1 MTFLLVAAR
10 ASTVSCLPAVR
21 DDRRDPAGVLR
32 VAAARAEC
40 WQRLRC
46 GAVGADPPDSTVRR
60 IRPTALCGSPLIC
73 VTKACGWA
81 ASGSPASC
89 EQTGCAAP
97 TAVAAGRA
105 HHPGSR
111 PSRRRPDLVDR
122 RFAHSE
128 PNQDPWD
135 NALTETFFA
144 SLEQELLRRE
154 RFHAREQAR
163 MRLFRYIESRPPR
176 SAPTSTKPN
185 AIKTTPPTTRR
196 HGNPVTT
203 RPGEDQRSPA
213 TRAPTSCRDG
223 NGKPPLAGRARAS
236 RWRPCLWGGPVGIP
250 EPILIRGSAVTC
262 GTDSRTSNH

>member
-1 MTFLLVAAR
+1 MRRCWSGSAR
-10 ASTVSCLPAVR
+10 FHRETNQAYGAPWISLDLR
-21 DDRRDPAGVLR
+21 DEGMRVGRKRIARLMRADGLR
-32 VAAARAEC
+32 
-40 WQRLRC
+40 
-46 GAVGADPPDSTVRR
+46 GADGRR
-60 IRPTALCGSPLIC
+60 GGPRTP
-73 VTKACGWA
+73 
-81 ASGSPASC
+81 
-89 EQTGCAAP
+89 
-97 TAVAAGRA
+97 
-105 HHPGSR
+105 PGSR